1 MAQRSSLTQ
10 RQTSRPV
17 SYRQRI
23 RRRVRIPLIPWNRIN
38 WLALTL
44 AVLFVLY
51 WLFARSLERVDGNVI
66 LAAWFLPEMTPA
78 QAAQLGLPIFYR
90 FPVEMLHPRVLRH
103 LIPVVV
109 GWWLA
114 VEAAVSLVQVL
125 YDCPDRR
132 TAREFLRRQ
141 RRSSLS
147 FDLPLVVNDR
157 TLDQMRRESL
167 QMRVG
172 GPVNIVVP
180 AGNAAVTELNGRFN
194 RVLPA
199 GGHTLGRFEYLRA
212 VIDLHPQ
219 ERSAKNVPLQTQEGI
234 TVFADVQVSFR
245 ISGGGEPV
253 TRSRP
258 YPFSEDA
265 VRRAAYSG
273 VVLTDG
279 TASSWDSAPLSRVKG
294 ALAEVVS
301 QYPLDE
307 LLFPTSPVRQLHFS
321 IRREVERRVRA
332 GLQAQG
338 IELQRLQ
345 ISGLTPPEPVA
356 QQYLKYWLTQ
366 WQTRDRIISAD
377 GMASAL
383 EEVEVARA
391 EAEITMIQG
400 IVEAVRRVQRDGS
413 KSMTAD
419 IMALRLIEVL
429 ERLAA
434 HSQAPEGVSDQLI
447 PRLHELQKQL
457 TSGGRLLVTGEQ
469 PTPTEGL
476 ERNEPQSA

>member
-1 MAQRSSLTQ
+1 MAQRSLRNQGQSP
-10 RQTSRPV
+10 RPI

-23 RRRVRIPLIPWNRIN
+23 RRRLRIPLIPWNRVN
-38 WLALTL
+38 WMALALT
-44 AVLFVLY
+44 VLFVLY
-51 WLFARSLERVDGNVI
+51 WLFARSLERVDGNII
-66 LAAWFLPEMTPA
+66 LAAWFLPELTPA
-78 QAAQLGLPIFYR
+78 QAAQLGLPFFYR

-103 LIPVVV
+103 LIPVVA

-125 YDCPDRR
+125 YDCPDRQ

-147 FDLPLVVNDR
+147 LELPLVVNDR
-157 TLDQMRRESL
+157 ALEQMRRESL

-172 GPVNIVVP
+172 GPVNIIVP
-180 AGNAAVTELNGRFN
+180 EGNAAVTELNGRFH
-194 RVLPA
+194 RVLSS

-219 ERSAKNVPLQTQEGI
+219 ERSAKNVPLQTKEGI

-245 ISGGGEPV
+245 ISTGGEPI

-258 YPFSEDA
+258 YPYSEDA
-265 VRRAAYSG
+265 VRRAAYAG
-273 VVLTDG
+273 VVLADG
-279 TASSWDSAPLSRVKG
+279 SASSWDSAPLSRVKG

-321 IRREVERRVRA
+321 IRREVERRVRT

-338 IELQRLQ
+338 IDLQRLQ
-345 ISGLTPPEPVA
+345 ISGLTPPESVA

-366 WQTRDRIISAD
+366 WQTRDRIALAD

-391 EAEITMIQG
+391 EAEITTIQAL
-400 IVEAVRRVQRDGS
+400 VEGVRQAQRDGT
-413 KSMTAD
+413 KDMTAD
-419 IMALRLIEVL
+419 LVALRLVEAL
-429 ERLAA
+429 ERLIA
-434 HSQAPEGVSDQLI
+434 QAQTPDAMADQLI

-469 PTPTEGL
+469 QTPTEGF
-476 ERNEPQSA
+476 ETNRP